1 MSYASLRDF
10 LGSLERRGELKRVPF
25 TVDPRLEMT
34 ELCQRSL
41 RANGPALWFERPQ
54 GYEMPVLGNLFGT
67 TSRVAAALGYEDVG
81 QLRELGEVLSFLR
94 EPQWPERPAMLLE
107 KLPAFLPLLKATP
120 RVVDGLDCLG
130 SVMSGPEV
138 DLTRLPVWT
147 CWPEDAGPLITW
159 GLVITRG
166 TRKLRQNVALYRQH
180 VIGRN
185 RVIMRWL
192 AHRGGALDFRDWR
205 STHPDKP
212 FPVVV
217 AIGADPAL
225 SIAATAPIPDS
236 VSEFQFAGLLRRR
249 RSEVYRT
256 SVGLDAPA
264 TAEIIMEG
272 HIAPGDTALE
282 GPFGDHTGYYNSR
295 AHFPVLTV
303 ERLTLRRDA
312 FYHGGY
318 MGRSPWDE
326 PSVLAMALNEMFVP
340 MLQRSF
346 PEITDFHFPPEAC
359 SYRLAV
365 VSIRKAYAGHGRQ
378 IMQAVWSYLRQFL
391 YIKFVIVTDDD
402 IDVRNWRE
410 VIWAIVTRVDPAR
423 DSHLVRRTPIDY
435 LDFASPV
442 AGLGSK
448 LGIDATNKWPAETRR
463 RWGRPLAMSSE
474 VIQRT
479 DAMWKLLQID
489 AGARGSPDASLDPGQ
504 CLGAERKL

>member
-1 MSYASLRDF
+1 MSYPSLRDF
-10 LGSLERRGELKRVPF
+10 LAVLERRGELKRVPF
-25 TVDPRLEMT
+25 TVDPHLEMT
-34 ELCQRSL
+34 ALCHRSL
-41 RANGPALWFERPQ
+41 RESGPALWFEQPR
-54 GYEMPVLGNLFGT
+54 GHEMPVLGNLFGT
-67 TSRVAAALGYEDVG
+67 TARVAAALGYDDVR
-81 QLRELGEVLSFLR
+81 QLRELGELLSVLR
-94 EPQWPERPAMLLE
+94 EPQWPERPSMLLQ
-107 KLPAFLPLLKATP
+107 KLPDFLPLLKATP
-120 RVVDGLDCLG
+120 RVTGGLECADRV
-130 SVMSGPEV
+130 SSGPDV

-166 TRKLRQNVALYRQH
+166 TRKPRQNVALYRQQ

-192 AHRGGALDFRDWR
+192 AHRGGALDFRDWQK
-205 STHPDKP
+205 THPDKP

-217 AIGADPAL
+217 ALGADPAL
-225 SIAATAPIPDS
+225 LIAATAPIPDS

-249 RSEVYRT
+249 RSEVFRT
-256 SVGLDAPA
+256 GVGLDAPA
-264 TAEIIMEG
+264 TAEIILEG

-282 GPFGDHTGYYNSR
+282 GPFGDHTGYYNEQ
-295 AHFPVLTV
+295 AHFPVLTI
-303 ERLTLRRDA
+303 ERMTLRRDA

-318 MGRSPWDE
+318 MGRSPLDE
-326 PSVLAMALNEMFVP
+326 PSMLAMSLNEMFVP

-346 PEITDFHFPPEAC
+346 PEIEDFYLPPEAC

-402 IDVRNWRE
+402 IDVRNWAE
-410 VIWAIVTRVDPAR
+410 VIWAVTTRVDPAR
-423 DSHLVRRTPIDY
+423 DSHLVRRSPIDY

-463 RWGRPLAMSSE
+463 RWGRPLAMTPE
-474 VIQRT
+474 VTQRT
-479 DAMWKLLQID
+479 DALWRLLRID
-489 AGARGSPDASLDPGQ
+489 ASARV
-504 CLGAERKL
+504 